1 MGCGMW
7 KGVVAAGGVGKDGFA
22 LKGPGTF
29 HCCSQEVT
37 DRATNGSSDDGQDV
51 ASEGLRLEDDTG
63 RESADASE
71 SSPDRTQQY
80 AAVKASETSPEDG
93 MSYLPIGSGGRTR
106 APVVDGHLSSDQIQ
120 ERGTVRK
127 LTEPTKMNQPTK
139 PNLTKATNLPN

>member
-7 KGVVAAGGVGKDGFA
+7 KRVVVAGGVGKGRFPFKA
-22 LKGPGTF
+22 SGTCR
-29 HCCSQEVT
+29 CCYQEAT
-37 DRATNGSSDDGQDV
+37 DRATDVTSEDGKDV
-51 ASEGLRLEDDTG
+51 AQEGLRLEDDNG

-93 MSYLPIGSGGRTR
+93 MSYLPIGSGGTTR

-139 PNLTKATNLPN
+139 PNQTKATNLPN